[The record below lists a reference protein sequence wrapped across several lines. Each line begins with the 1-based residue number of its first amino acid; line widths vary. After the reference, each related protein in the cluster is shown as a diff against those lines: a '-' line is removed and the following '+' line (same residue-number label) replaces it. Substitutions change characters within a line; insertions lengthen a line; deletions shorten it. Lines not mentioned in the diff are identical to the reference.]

1 MLDIEQ
7 VFVVSCIHDE
17 QGFAVTALWLAPT
30 PSPAPVRPTGL
41 RPVAAG
47 EAPPGDGWGDGW
59 DDGWDGGDRPA
70 PPLSLVPDR
79 GQGRYRRGRTSPLV
93 RRRRALLAVTALLL
107 VGLALPLGG
116 TGGRSHPTGSVLAGT
131 GGTLEYTV
139 QPGDSLWSIAQRVD
153 PAADPR
159 PLVAELARRTGSEVV
174 VPGQRI
180 SLP

>member
-1 MLDIEQ
+1 M
-7 VFVVSCIHDE
+7 
-17 QGFAVTALWLAPT
+17 TALWLAPT
-30 PSPAPVRPTGL
+30 PTPAMARRPGL
-41 RPVAAG
+41 RTVAAG
-47 EAPPGDGWGDGW
+47 EVLPSGCDGW
-59 DDGWDGGDRPA
+59 DTGDHPA

-79 GQGRYRRGRTSPLV
+79 RPGQHGRSRTSPAV
-93 RRRRALLAVTALLL
+93 RRRRTLLAMMALLL

-131 GGTLEYTV
+131 GAPREYTV

-159 PLVAELARRTGSEVV
+159 PMVAELARRTGSEGV

>member
-1 MLDIEQ
+1 M
-7 VFVVSCIHDE
+7 
-17 QGFAVTALWLAPT
+17 TALWLAPT
-30 PSPAPVRPTGL
+30 PAPTRPTGL
-41 RPVAAG
+41 RTVAVG
-47 EAPPGDGWGDGW
+47 EVLPEGCDGWAT
-59 DDGWDGGDRPA
+59 GDRPA
-70 PPLSLVPDR
+70 PPLRLVLDR
-79 GQGRYRRGRTSPLV
+79 RPVPRRGSRTTPEV
-93 RRRRALLAVTALLL
+93 RRRRALLAVVALLL

-131 GGTLEYTV
+131 GGPLEYTV
-139 QPGDSLWSIAQRVD
+139 QPGDSLWSIAHRVD